1 MRVRKV
7 AAAAMFSGTVLL
19 AAFALTRNAR
29 RTQLEAKSCVAPK
42 LRRSL
47 PCLNAAASWRCLPAR
62 LMPEVPPRVLTTSP
76 ALLPSGY
83 LRSSRRWCSA
93 PDPHGPIRRARP
105 PDRLRSLAKILIAGG
120 SIAVGAVTAAIL
132 GRRLRTP
139 LPPPELRL
147 TLRNRRRRP
156 RCRATAA
163 AARGVGLHRGG
174 GIVDDETEL
183 RGVVVGLVARHEEVL
198 RAGRLER
205 DQEPC
210 FFATH
215 GQAMRDVLRER
226 RIGPRF
232 HLDLLVTDV
241 RSDRALEDIE
251 GLILARVGMDRR
263 FLAREHPPFDDCPVA
278 A

>member
-1 MRVRKV
+1 
-7 AAAAMFSGTVLL
+7 
-19 AAFALTRNAR
+19 
-29 RTQLEAKSCVAPK
+29 
-42 LRRSL
+42 
-47 PCLNAAASWRCLPAR
+47 
-62 LMPEVPPRVLTTSP
+62 MPEVPPRVFTTSP

-132 GRRLRTP
+132 VRRLRTP

-147 TLRNRRRRP
+147 NLPGNRRRRP
-156 RCRATAA
+156 RRRPTAA

-263 FLAREHPPFDDCPVA
+263 VLPPRHPPLAPPPVA